1 MKAGIYRIINSSNGK
16 CYVGSSIDINRRRL
30 EHFSA
35 LSHNRHVNN
44 HLQNAY
50 NKYGKDSFIFEVIE
64 NLEITDNIKEDLLER
79 EQFWID
85 NLRPEYNILLV
96 AGSNLGY
103 HHTEETKQK
112 ISNST
117 KGVKKSESHAKH
129 IREGQKGR
137 VLSEEHKAKLSQ
149 AAKHRKS
156 QSHHSIINID
166 GVVYNSIKEA
176 SERTGVKY
184 NTIQKRIKN
193 PNFGN
198 YFYVKYP
205 NKINNETIKI
215 EEHD

>member
-1 MKAGIYRIINSSNGK
+1 MVNVMQVVQYIQTREENSTLVDQHITSMLISTYKMHIINMVEK
-16 CYVGSSIDINRRRL
+16 LFEFEVLEIIDID
-30 EHFSA
+30 
-35 LSHNRHVNN
+35 
-44 HLQNAY
+44 
-50 NKYGKDSFIFEVIE
+50 DSIKE
-64 NLEITDNIKEDLLER
+64 NLLMR

-85 NLRPEYNILLV
+85 NLKPAYNILPV

-176 SERTGVKY
+176 SEKTKVKY
-184 NTIQKRIKN
+184 NTIQKRLKN
-193 PNFGN
+193 SNFPN
-198 YFYVKYP
+198 YFYIKYT
-205 NKINNETIKI
+205 NKNVDI
-215 EEHD
+215 